1 MWRKT
6 DETSERNGK
15 MHSYGQ
21 LNTTV
26 SVNVEKEDISKLEEE
41 GQEYSVLTWPNRPS
55 CDIPPYSRIYILF

>member
-1 MWRKT
+1 
-6 DETSERNGK
+6 